1 MEDGT
6 RERLTSTNEAAPDGT
21 GGGLACLPRLQGQCQ
36 EGDGEH
42 VRPVD
47 TEQNT
52 TKTELRLDEGG
63 VWAIHSTSATIAYLD
78 LDRELLLR
86 HWGPG
91 SPRFPND
98 GRFVPLV
105 RVTSTRGD
113 TGVIRVGDRHE
124 LLTDPGGPDY
134 QYWIPRAC
142 TSIEPVDRADIPVAD
157 PNAGANE
164 GQARPRDESGR

>member
-1 MEDGT
+1 MEPG
-6 RERLTSTNEAAPDGT
+6 AASP
-21 GGGLACLPRLQGQCQ
+21 CVPRLQGQCQ
-36 EGDGEH
+36 HEDGEH
-42 VRPVD
+42 VRRMD
-47 TEQNT
+47 TEPNA

-78 LDRELLLR
+78 LDRGLLLR

-142 TSIEPVDRADIPVAD
+142 TSIERVARADVPVAD
-157 PNAGANE
+157 PCARPSE
-164 GQARPRDESGR
+164 GQAPPRDEGRR